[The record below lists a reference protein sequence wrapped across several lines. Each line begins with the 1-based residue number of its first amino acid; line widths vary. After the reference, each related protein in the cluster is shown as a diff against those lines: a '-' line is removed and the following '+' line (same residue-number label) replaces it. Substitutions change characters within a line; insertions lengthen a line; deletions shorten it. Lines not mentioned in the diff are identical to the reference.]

1 MTDTWQSSATLDTL
15 RLRAE
20 LLAIIRQFFEQRDFL
35 EVETPLLSKFTVSD
49 PHVDAFSLND
59 GTNELFLQTSPEY
72 AMKRLLAQGSGP
84 IFQICKSFRG
94 GEHGSRHSAE
104 FTILEWYRP
113 GFDHHQ
119 LMAQVVDLVYQ
130 VLGLLPTQSF
140 TYRQLFLKFL
150 NIDPHEVSDDVLCSL
165 ARSQLDLNF
174 HEGDRNTWL
183 DILLTGLIEPKLQGL
198 TFIYDYPES
207 QAALARIENDGA
219 GTAVGRRFEL
229 YINDMELANGYFE
242 LCDHREQR
250 SRFLKD
256 NRRRKIMG
264 KLPRE
269 IDDHLLA
276 ALQFGLPKCSG
287 VALGLDRLLMIHA
300 GEKDISKV
308 ISFGKD
314 YWQ

>member
-1 MTDTWQSSATLDTL
+1 MILVPENIRVELAKASGLNVMTDTWQSSATLDTL

-119 LMAQVVDLVYQ
+119 LMAVSYTHLT
-130 VLGLLPTQSF
+130 LPTN
-140 TYRQLFLKFL
+140 R
-150 NIDPHEVSDDVLCSL
+150 EV
-165 ARSQLDLNF
+165 
-174 HEGDRNTWL
+174 
-183 DILLTGLIEPKLQGL
+183 
-198 TFIYDYPES
+198 
-207 QAALARIENDGA
+207 
-219 GTAVGRRFEL
+219 
-229 YINDMELANGYFE
+229 
-242 LCDHREQR
+242 
-250 SRFLKD
+250 
-256 NRRRKIMG
+256 
-264 KLPRE
+264 
-269 IDDHLLA
+269 
-276 ALQFGLPKCSG
+276 
-287 VALGLDRLLMIHA
+287 
-300 GEKDISKV
+300 
-308 ISFGKD
+308 
-314 YWQ
+314 